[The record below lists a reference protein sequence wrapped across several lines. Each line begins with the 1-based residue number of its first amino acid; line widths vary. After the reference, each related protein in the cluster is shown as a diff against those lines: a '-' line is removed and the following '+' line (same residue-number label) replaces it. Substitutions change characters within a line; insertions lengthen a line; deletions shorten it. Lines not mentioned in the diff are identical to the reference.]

1 MTDPTYGPLG
11 AGELVRARLEDP
23 DEGVPAWWTTY
34 RQLYGAVANELE
46 DNHRLPPPRFYAVEE
61 RARLEPDQYP
71 ACIVVPQGTDSFS
84 PAEPGDDG
92 RPRWRAGY
100 RLRIFL
106 FARGSSYPEASAGR
120 FRLVIAARSALIRRP
135 RLSDD
140 ARLDV
145 GTWSESYSDV
155 EASRKDG
162 STFAGAYLEVVAL
175 VDEVLEDPPIGTADT
190 IGATVEPLQ

>member
-1 MTDPTYGPLG
+1 MTDPTYGPL
-11 AGELVRARLEDP
+11 AAAELVKARLAD
-23 DEGVPAWWTTY
+23 DQLGIPAWWTTY
-34 RQLYGAVANELE
+34 RQLYGAVACELE
-46 DNHRLPPPRFYAVEE
+46 DNQRMPPPRFYAVEE

-71 ACIVVPQGTDSFS
+71 AVIVVPQGTDSFR

-92 RPRWRAGY
+92 RPRWRVGY
-100 RLRIFL
+100 KLRVFM

-120 FRLVIAARSALIRRP
+120 FRLVIAGRSALIRRP

-145 GTWSESYSDV
+145 GSWSEAYSDV
-155 EASRKDG
+155 EASCKDG

-175 VDEVLEDPPIGTADT
+175 VDEVLEDPPIGDADA
-190 IGATVEPLQ
+190 IGATVEPLP